1 MCIRDS
7 TQARGTSIVTEDVY
21 EGNRYKYVNE
31 LRKMGAQIRV
41 EGKTA
46 IVEGGIPLTGAL
58 VAACDLRAGAAMVI
72 AGLCA
77 RGTTWVEDVHFI
89 ERGYQDFVG
98 KLRSLGAD
106 IQLVELPDRPL
117 AGDAT
122 A

>member
-1 MCIRDS
+1 
-7 TQARGTSIVTEDVY
+7 
-21 EGNRYKYVNE
+21 
-31 LRKMGAQIRV
+31 MGAQIRV

>member
-1 MCIRDS
+1 
-7 TQARGTSIVTEDVY
+7 
-21 EGNRYKYVNE
+21 
-31 LRKMGAQIRV
+31 
-41 EGKTA
+41 
-46 IVEGGIPLTGAL
+46 
-58 VAACDLRAGAAMVI
+58 MVI